1 MKQIPLFSDPVSP
14 SETEK
19 KVEQVDPLANPD
31 VVPDF
36 SLFPDSDEILSVVW
50 NAMMGKWVAIYKS
63 DNNKR

>member
-1 MKQIPLFSDPVSP
+1 MKQIPLFPEPVSP

-36 SLFPDSDEILSVVW
+36 S
-50 NAMMGKWVAIYKS
+50 
-63 DNNKR
+63 